1 MPTILGLII
10 AIYAVGNQML
20 ATRLPLTDAFVTSD
34 EIIFV
39 LFASIGCGVM
49 RAAFSDTIFMFLGF
63 PKVVFYSSAKPV
75 ALVNE
80 IVELANINRRDGPI
94 AMQNVEIKNPFLKTA
109 TDLVVDGTDAAVID
123 STLTTEIAV
132 TREREKARVDYF
144 KFMADVAPAM
154 GMVGTMIG
162 LVSMLKTMDDLGAI
176 GDSFAIALL
185 TTMWGAIFAYLLF
198 KPIAEK
204 LDTFSKTDLE
214 INMLIKEGMLLVKAN
229 TNPRIIADRLS
240 TRLAPAA
247 RAELAAAQEA
257 TT

>member
-1 MPTILGLII
+1 MPTILGLMI

-94 AMQNVEIKNPFLKTA
+94 AMQNVEIKNPA
-109 TDLVVDGTDAAVID
+109 
-123 STLTTEIAV
+123 
-132 TREREKARVDYF
+132 
-144 KFMADVAPAM
+144 
-154 GMVGTMIG
+154 
-162 LVSMLKTMDDLGAI
+162 
-176 GDSFAIALL
+176 
-185 TTMWGAIFAYLLF
+185 
-198 KPIAEK
+198 
-204 LDTFSKTDLE
+204 
-214 INMLIKEGMLLVKAN
+214 
-229 TNPRIIADRLS
+229 
-240 TRLAPAA
+240 
-247 RAELAAAQEA
+247 
-257 TT
+257 